1 MFHVTIYKI
10 FFVVLRTLSF
20 AVMMV
25 ALNLTLFKF
34 LIKNVTISCPLFG
47 VQESKEACKVSPR

>member
-1 MFHVTIYKI
+1 MFYVTIYKI
-10 FFVVLRTLSF
+10 FFVVLRTLLF

-34 LIKNVTISCPLFG
+34 LIENFTISCPLFG
-47 VQESKEACKVSPR
+47 VQESKEACKVSLR